1 MLSVHGLRA
10 GYNGTN
16 VLNGVDFDLS
26 GGEIVSLV
34 GRNGSGRSTMM
45 QALLRIVRPSAGE
58 VILNGCSIDNLK
70 TYQIVR
76 AGLSYVPE
84 ERLVF
89 HNLTVRENMTL
100 GIQRRPNAVAT
111 WHPDELWSIFPN
123 LAMRR
128 DVAAGA
134 LSGGEQQMLTM
145 CRSLLGNP
153 DAILIDEPT
162 EGLAP
167 KIVEAVVGLIL
178 EMKRR
183 GIGVVLVEQKLTVA
197 LKISDRV
204 TVMGHGTI
212 VFEGSPQELRTRD
225 DVRRKWLEV

>member
-1 MLSVHGLRA
+1 MLSVQGLRA

-58 VILNGCSIDNLK
+58 VILNGCSVTNLK

-100 GIQRRPNAVAT
+100 GIQRRSNAITT
-111 WHPDELWSIFPN
+111 WHPDEFWSIFPN
-123 LAMRR
+123 LATRR

-167 KIVEAVVGLIL
+167 KIVDAVVGLIL

-183 GIGVVLVEQKLTVA
+183 GIGVVLVEQKLAVA
-197 LKISDRV
+197 VKISDRV

-212 VFEGSPQELRTRD
+212 VFEGTPQELRTRD